1 MIDDNEAK
9 TARYPT
15 AGMRLDGMHSAAGS
29 TILANFKDIW
39 TLMGPAGTST
49 RTVLYCTS
57 TPARHVHVPGMYE
70 RARER
75 KRIEREKKEGKKAI
89 RYNNIRI

>member
-1 MIDDNEAK
+1 
-9 TARYPT
+9 
-15 AGMRLDGMHSAAGS
+15 
-29 TILANFKDIW
+29 
-39 TLMGPAGTST
+39 
-49 RTVLYCTS
+49 
-57 TPARHVHVPGMYE
+57 MYE